1 MLYPQNGGR
10 SYRDH
15 RLSGVISVT
24 LCITSSVVDVGVG
37 VAGPGRPAL
46 EYLSLADCGLVQI
59 DVDAFSGLRNL
70 TSLTLSRCLV
80 NESLLA
86 RAFDKAAFRS
96 RLMRLDIIETHIRV
110 RVSVCSSLCQSVDE
124 RIHRTTRPI
133 FLSSLCARFLWPL
146 LGPPLTAL
154 RYVMCFRFFVD
165 DIVFA
170 SNASLY
176 R

>member
-96 RLMRLDIIETHIRV
+96 RLMRLDISETYITNLSIELV
-110 RVSVCSSLCQSVDE
+110 GAFNNLVGL
-124 RIHRTTRPI
+124 
-133 FLSSLCARFLWPL
+133 
-146 LGPPLTAL
+146 
-154 RYVMCFRFFVD
+154 
-165 DIVFA
+165 FA
-170 SNASLY
+170 SYCDLASGRSTPAKNSLILFTYLSPILPERTNAVSS
-176 R
+176 

>member
-1 MLYPQNGGR
+1 
-10 SYRDH
+10 
-15 RLSGVISVT
+15 
-24 LCITSSVVDVGVG
+24 VVDVGVG

-96 RLMRLDIIETHIRV
+96 RLMRLDISETYITNLSIELV
-110 RVSVCSSLCQSVDE
+110 GAFNNLVGL
-124 RIHRTTRPI
+124 
-133 FLSSLCARFLWPL
+133 
-146 LGPPLTAL
+146 
-154 RYVMCFRFFVD
+154 
-165 DIVFA
+165 FA
-170 SNASLY
+170 SYCDLASGRSTPAKNSLILFTYLSPILPERTNAVSS
-176 R
+176 